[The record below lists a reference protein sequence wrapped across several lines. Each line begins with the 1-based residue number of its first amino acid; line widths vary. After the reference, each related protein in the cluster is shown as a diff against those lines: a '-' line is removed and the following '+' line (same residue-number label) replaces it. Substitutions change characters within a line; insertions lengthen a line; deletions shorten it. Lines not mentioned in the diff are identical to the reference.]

1 MTPKFLHAANPGPMT
16 GDGNWTYLIGDRH
29 PVLIDA
35 GVGNAS
41 HLDAIAEAAPS
52 GPSLVLVTH
61 AHSDH
66 VSGAPAIKARWPHA
80 QFKKSPWP
88 IRPSTSLRAAASN
101 VERRD
106 PDVGW
111 TWLED
116 GAIVDTDD
124 GPLTVL
130 HTPGHAPDHLT
141 FWHADSRTLFVGDM
155 LVLGSTVVIPASLG
169 GSLAEYLRSLERML
183 QLNPARALPAHG
195 PVIDD
200 PAALIHKYVEHR
212 AQREEQVFAA
222 IEASGST
229 VEFITAKIY
238 PTLVDALV
246 PMARESVLAHLQKLE
261 EERRVIHDGDQWLLI
276 RGSP

>member
-16 GDGNWTYLIGDRH
+16 GEGNWTYLIGDRH

-35 GVGNAS
+35 GVGHPS
-41 HLDAIAEAAPS
+41 HLDAIAEAAPR

-66 VSGAPAIKARWPHA
+66 ISGAPAIKARWPAARFTKH
-80 QFKKSPWP
+80 PWP
-88 IRPSTSLRAAASN
+88 I
-101 VERRD
+101 RD

-116 GAIVDTDD
+116 GSIVDTDE
-124 GPLTVL
+124 GPLTAL

-141 FWHADSRTLFVGDM
+141 LWHADSRTLFVGDM
-155 LVLGSTVVIPASLG
+155 LVQGSTVVIPASHG
-169 GSLAEYLRSLERML
+169 GSLALYLRSLERML
-183 QLNPARALPAHG
+183 QLKPARALPAHG

-212 AQREEQVFAA
+212 AQREEQVLGA
-222 IEASGST
+222 IDAGGST
-229 VEFITAKIY
+229 VESITAKIY
-238 PTLVDALV
+238 PTLVEALV

-261 EERRVIHDGDQWLLI
+261 SDSRVRRDGDRWVYL
-276 RGSP
+276 